1 VAEDAVAEAWRA
13 LGRQLAASRRA
24 AGLSQEQLA
33 PLSGYSRSTIANTE
47 TGRQRVPRSFW
58 ENCDAVLG
66 TGTALARGH
75 DEVTAA
81 QRGDHLRS
89 AAVARQARVLVGRN
103 ARPGA
108 ASPPQLVPGDEP
120 DGPVALRQIESL
132 RQWLDD
138 ALTDGP
144 VSGASVDTWEQAA
157 LLHGRATRTRPAAE
171 HVIELGADMAE
182 LGVAIRR
189 CRSASSLRGLV
200 RVTAHLS
207 GLMCLLFVKLDER
220 ESFRK
225 WASTAR
231 TAAIEAGDPATLS
244 WVLAQE
250 AYGHF
255 YSGDLASAVRVA
267 QQVQSLTRRTPHV
280 GAALAA
286 ALEARAQAVQGRV
299 RETGNALARAET
311 ILAALGPA
319 SVTASAFGYTESQLR
334 FHEGN
339 AYTRLGDTRRALHA
353 QERALELCPPG
364 DYTDWAL
371 TRLDRAYCLSHDGD
385 APAGVAYAAETLTQL
400 RTVHSQGIIALRV
413 RELLRALPAGYQTSP
428 NVREFENLL
437 MPAAEPAK
445 EMQGP

>member
-24 AGLSQEQLA
+24 ATLTQEQLA

-66 TGTALARGH
+66 TGTALGRGH

-81 QRGDHLRS
+81 ERGDHLRS
-89 AAVARQARVLVGRN
+89 AVVARQVRVLVGRD
-103 ARPGA
+103 ARHDV
-108 ASPPQLVPGDEP
+108 ASPPQLVPGAEP
-120 DGPVALRQIESL
+120 DSPAALNQIESL

-144 VSGASVDTWEQAA
+144 VGGASVETWEQTA
-157 LLHGRATRTRPAAE
+157 LLHGRVARMRPAAE

-182 LGVAIRR
+182 LGVAIQR

-231 TAAIEAGDPATLS
+231 TAAAEAGDPGTLS

-255 YSGDLASAVRVA
+255 YSGDLVNAVRVA
-267 QQVQSLTRRTPHV
+267 QQAQSLTRRTPLV

-286 ALEARAQAVQGRV
+286 ALEARAEAARGRV
-299 RETGNALARAET
+299 QETRSALARAEA

-339 AYTRLGDTRRALHA
+339 AYTRLGDTRRALQA

-371 TRLDRAYCLSHDGD
+371 TRLDRAYCLSRDGD
-385 APAGVAYAAETLTQL
+385 APAGVAYAAETLAQL
-400 RTVHSQGIIALRV
+400 RTVHSQGIIALRAH
-413 RELLRALPAGYQTSP
+413 ELVRALPVGYQASP

-437 MPAAEPAK
+437 MPATEPVR
-445 EMQGP
+445 EIQGP

>member
-1 VAEDAVAEAWRA
+1 MAEETATEAWRA

-24 AGLSQEQLA
+24 AGLSQERLA
-33 PLSGYSRSTIANTE
+33 PLSGYSRSTIANAE

-89 AAVARQARVLVGRN
+89 AVVARQARAITAHDVGLD
-103 ARPGA
+103 AAGPPTPG
-108 ASPPQLVPGDEP
+108 PRDEP
-120 DGPVALRQIESL
+120 DGPTALLQIESL

-138 ALTDGP
+138 ALTDGALN
-144 VSGASVDTWEQAA
+144 GASLDAWEQTVF
-157 LLHGRATRTRPAAE
+157 LHGRATRTRPAAE
-171 HVIELGADMAE
+171 HVIELAADMTE

-200 RVTAHLS
+200 RVTANLS

-220 ESFRK
+220 DAFRK

-231 TAAIEAGDPATLS
+231 TAATEVGDPATLS

-255 YSGDLASAVRVA
+255 YSGDLASAVSVA
-267 QQVQSLTRRTPHV
+267 QHAQTLARRTPHV
-280 GAALAA
+280 GAALGA
-286 ALEARAQAVQGRV
+286 ALEARAQAARGRV
-299 RETGNALARAET
+299 RETRGALGRAET
-311 ILAALGPA
+311 VLAALGPA
-319 SVTASAFGYTESQLR
+319 SVSASAFGYTESQLR

-339 AYTRLGDTRRALHA
+339 AYTRLRDTRRALHA

-371 TRLDRAYCLSHDGD
+371 TRLDRAYCLSYDGD
-385 APAGVAYAAETLTQL
+385 AAAAVAYAAETLTQL
-400 RTVHSQGIIALRV
+400 RTVHSQGIIALRA
-413 RELLRALPAGYQTSP
+413 RELARAFPAGYRASP
-428 NVREFENLL
+428 AVREFENLL
-437 MPAAEPAK
+437 VPATEPAR
-445 EMQGP
+445 EIQGP

>member
-81 QRGDHLRS
+81 QRGDHLRT
-89 AAVARQARVLVGRN
+89 AAIARQARALVGRD
-103 ARPGA
+103 ARPGVA
-108 ASPPQLVPGDEP
+108 TPPRLVPGEEP
-120 DGPVALRQIESL
+120 DSPAALGQIESL

-144 VSGASVDTWEQAA
+144 VNGASVETWEQTV

-220 ESFRK
+220 EAFRK

-231 TAAIEAGDPATLS
+231 TAAAEAGDPATLS

-255 YSGDLASAVRVA
+255 YSGDLGTAVKVA
-267 QQVQSLTRRTPHV
+267 KQAQSMTRTPQV

-286 ALEARAQAVQGRV
+286 ALEARAQAAHGRV
-299 RETGNALARAET
+299 RETRSALARAET

-334 FHEGN
+334 FHEEN

-353 QERALELCPPG
+353 QDRALELCPPG

-385 APAGVAYAAETLTQL
+385 AAAGVAYAAETLTQL
-400 RTVHSQGIIALRV
+400 RAAHSQGIIALRAH
-413 RELLRALPAGYQTSP
+413 ELVRALPVGYQTSP

-437 MPAAEPAK
+437 MPATEPVK
-445 EMQGP
+445 EIQSP